1 MSDNTNNENI
11 LKLLLLMAF
20 ADKVYMEEEKDLI
33 IDISKELNISN
44 SKIDTIINEISQ
56 ITDHTKLCRET
67 SKLIKDNLDKEKTI
81 ELLSKM
87 ISTDKIVHQKEL
99 FAYQIIAEEWG
110 MYKKEI
116 D

>member
-1 MSDNTNNENI
+1 MEIDRHLRHQLQNKEIPLGEI
-11 LKLLLLMAF
+11 LKEKGFISLIQL
-20 ADKVYMEEEKDLI
+20 EEAL
-33 IDISKELNISN
+33 
-44 SKIDTIINEISQ
+44 EISQ
-56 ITDHTKLCRET
+56 NRDHTKLCRET
-67 SKLIKDNLDKEKTI
+67 SNLITSNLDKEKTI

-110 MYKKEI
+110 MYKKES